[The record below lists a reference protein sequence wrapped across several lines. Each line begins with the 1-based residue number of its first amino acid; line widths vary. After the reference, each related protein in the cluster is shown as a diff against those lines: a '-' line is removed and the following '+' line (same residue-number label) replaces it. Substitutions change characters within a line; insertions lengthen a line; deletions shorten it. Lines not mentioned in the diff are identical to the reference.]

1 MNSREK
7 FSSRLGFLLI
17 SAGCAVGL
25 GNVWRFPYITGQY
38 GGAAFVIIYL
48 IFLVIMGLPIMT
60 MEFSVGRAS
69 QRSAVK
75 SFEVLEPKGT
85 KWHFIKFIPLI
96 GNYILMMF
104 YTTVGGWM
112 IAYFF
117 KMGKGELAGLDAEG
131 VSNAFNAFLADPL
144 QQILW
149 MLIVTLLGFFICS
162 RGLKNGVEKVSK
174 YMMGALFLIMLV
186 LVVHSFFLSGAKE
199 GLSFYLIPDFERAL
213 ENYSLGTI
221 IFEALGQ
228 AFFTL
233 SLGIGALAIFG
244 SYIDKDHSLVSES
257 LNVVILDTI
266 VAFVSGLIIFPACFT
281 YHIDAGSGPG
291 LIFVTLPTTF
301 NAMAGGQIWGALFFM
316 FLAFAALTTV
326 IAVFENIVAFAMDY
340 GWSRRKSV
348 IVNIIAVIV
357 LSLPCALG
365 FNLLSDIQPLGIG
378 TTIQD
383 LEDFIVSNN
392 LLPMGSLMYLL
403 FCTNRYGWGW
413 KGYYQEVN
421 SGKGLKLPSITRFY
435 ISYILPLIVLV
446 ILFEGYM
453 AKFDL
458 PWSLVVPCCFLIY
471 ALYILLQ
478 AYLTKRKAKA

>member
-1 MNSREK
+1 
-7 FSSRLGFLLI
+7 
-17 SAGCAVGL
+17 
-25 GNVWRFPYITGQY
+25 
-38 GGAAFVIIYL
+38 
-48 IFLVIMGLPIMT
+48 
-60 MEFSVGRAS
+60 
-69 QRSAVK
+69 
-75 SFEVLEPKGT
+75 
-85 KWHFIKFIPLI
+85 
-96 GNYILMMF
+96 
-104 YTTVGGWM
+104 
-112 IAYFF
+112 
-117 KMGKGELAGLDAEG
+117 
-131 VSNAFNAFLADPL
+131 
-144 QQILW
+144 
-149 MLIVTLLGFFICS
+149 
-162 RGLKNGVEKVSK
+162 
-174 YMMGALFLIMLV
+174 
-186 LVVHSFFLSGAKE
+186 
-199 GLSFYLIPDFERAL
+199 
-213 ENYSLGTI
+213 
-221 IFEALGQ
+221 
-228 AFFTL
+228 
-233 SLGIGALAIFG
+233 
-244 SYIDKDHSLVSES
+244 
-257 LNVVILDTI
+257 
-266 VAFVSGLIIFPACFT
+266 
-281 YHIDAGSGPG
+281 
-291 LIFVTLPTTF
+291 
-301 NAMAGGQIWGALFFM
+301 M

>member
-1 MNSREK
+1 
-7 FSSRLGFLLI
+7 
-17 SAGCAVGL
+17 
-25 GNVWRFPYITGQY
+25 
-38 GGAAFVIIYL
+38 
-48 IFLVIMGLPIMT
+48 
-60 MEFSVGRAS
+60 
-69 QRSAVK
+69 
-75 SFEVLEPKGT
+75 
-85 KWHFIKFIPLI
+85 
-96 GNYILMMF
+96 
-104 YTTVGGWM
+104 M

-244 SYIDKDHSLVSES
+244 NYIDKDHSLVSES

-340 GWSRRKSV
+340 GW
-348 IVNIIAVIV
+348 
-357 LSLPCALG
+357 
-365 FNLLSDIQPLGIG
+365 
-378 TTIQD
+378 
-383 LEDFIVSNN
+383 
-392 LLPMGSLMYLL
+392 
-403 FCTNRYGWGW
+403 GW